1 MGHAN
6 AKELSGKPLRKPA
19 QLLAVEPN
27 IRQESGSVCRTCFH
41 LDHDRLKEAAWRP
54 LSWRF
59 VMDHLR
65 NNGGCRTCSLLLQ
78 GASGVLG
85 SVISEYSMME
95 VFFKSSADEGG
106 PLRVNV
112 MSRKEGRRTV
122 KLQFYTER
130 GKSSTSLPL

>member
-1 MGHAN
+1 
-6 AKELSGKPLRKPA
+6 
-19 QLLAVEPN
+19 
-27 IRQESGSVCRTCFH
+27 
-41 LDHDRLKEAAWRP
+41 
-54 LSWRF
+54 
-59 VMDHLR
+59 MDHLR

-112 MSRKEGRRTV
+112 ISRKEGRRTV
-122 KLQFYTER
+122 KLQFYTEH
-130 GKSSTSLPL
+130 GESSTSLPL